1 MMNILGIDSSGL
13 VASVALQ
20 SDDKLVG
27 EYTIHNKKTHS
38 QTLLPMIHDMLEMA
52 DVSVK
57 ELDAIAIASG
67 PGSFTGLR
75 IGAATAKGLGGALSI
90 PLIAVPTLEG
100 LAYNLAGAEAL
111 VCPIMDARR
120 QQVYNGIYINDKEL
134 VTIRDQRALPIA
146 EVVEDIEK
154 IFAENSDLKR
164 VIFLGDGCR
173 VYMSYIE
180 ENLKVPFE
188 TAPPQAMT
196 QRASSVAALGEL
208 KYNEGKYVSPGDF
221 SPVYLRKSQAER
233 EREEKE
239 RS

>member
-120 QQVYNGIYINDKEL
+120 QQTYTGLYDFTDGRMNTILPQCIVMIEEIVDKINEL
-134 VTIRDQRALPIA
+134 GR
-146 EVVEDIEK
+146 
-154 IFAENSDLKR
+154 R
-164 VIFLGDGCR
+164 VIFLGDGVDVFR
-173 VYMSYIE
+173 DYINE
-180 ENLKVPFE
+180 HVKVDYDF
-188 TAPPQAMT
+188 APAMCNK
-196 QRASSVAALGEL
+196 QRASAVACLGQVLYEQGRAENAADH
-208 KYNEGKYVSPGDF
+208 KPE
-221 SPVYLRKSQAER
+221 YLRLSQAER
-233 EREEKE
+233 ERQEKE
-239 RS
+239 RDFRI